1 MTKQMEIKAHVA
13 GTVWKIEA
21 ASGAQV
27 TSGETLIVLESM
39 KMEIPV
45 EAPRDGT
52 VVRFLVAEKDVVKD
66 GQVLAILG

>member
-1 MTKQMEIKAHVA
+1 MALEIKSQVA

-21 ASGAQV
+21 GDGAKV
-27 TSGETLIVLESM
+27 AAGDTLVVIKSM

-45 EAPRDGT
+45 DAPREGT

-66 GQVLAILG
+66 GQVLVILD

>member
-1 MTKQMEIKAHVA
+1 MPLEIKSQVA

-21 ASGAQV
+21 DAGARV
-27 TSGETLIVLESM
+27 AAGDTLIVLESM

-45 EAPRDGT
+45 DAPQEGI

-66 GQVLAILG
+66 GQVLAILD